1 MQKYTLTEADMK
13 RYIVLKRVIEGSLT
27 LKDASELL
35 GLSYRHTI
43 RLKQKVM
50 KYGLDGIL
58 RKPPPKPPNLKFDS
72 SLIRQ
77 IIKLR
82 RELYYDFNILHFKE
96 KLNDIHGI
104 SIGYETLRQLLIREG
119 LHVPRKKRRVYRR
132 RRRMPQAGLLVQ
144 MDSSQ
149 HRWIESIKK
158 PWWLVT
164 MCDDASGYVYAEFHP
179 RDTTMANMGVIKRFI
194 EEKGVF
200 MALYVDKASHFKT
213 TRHGGLHYRV
223 ATEHKDTQIER
234 ALKELNIE
242 LIHAESPQAKGR
254 VERLFRFFQDR
265 LIKEMRL
272 RGIRD
277 YEEANRFLEEEFLP
291 WYNRRYTLEVESA
304 YRALAEGIDLRLVF
318 SIRHPRRVKN
328 DNTISYNGNIYQ
340 LMPTEGVRL
349 FAGKWVE
356 VCIPLEGEMRIIYQ
370 GRDISYARITE
381 AERRAKREEILN
393 ERQYLP
399 DSLERPRKPSKDHPW
414 RRPIF
419 RRK

>member
-1 MQKYTLTEADMK
+1 
-13 RYIVLKRVIEGSLT
+13 
-27 LKDASELL
+27 
-35 GLSYRHTI
+35 
-43 RLKQKVM
+43 
-50 KYGLDGIL
+50 
-58 RKPPPKPPNLKFDS
+58 
-72 SLIRQ
+72 
-77 IIKLR
+77 
-82 RELYYDFNILHFKE
+82 
-96 KLNDIHGI
+96 
-104 SIGYETLRQLLIREG
+104 
-119 LHVPRKKRRVYRR
+119 
-132 RRRMPQAGLLVQ
+132 
-144 MDSSQ
+144 
-149 HRWIESIKK
+149 
-158 PWWLVT
+158 

-356 VCIPLEGEMRIIYQ
+356 VCIPLEGEMRITWMFPRKKLYLRRIIH
-370 GRDISYARITE
+370 GEDPFSGGSDIS
-381 AERRAKREEILN
+381 N
-393 ERQYLP
+393 
-399 DSLERPRKPSKDHPW
+399 LE
-414 RRPIF
+414 
-419 RRK
+419 